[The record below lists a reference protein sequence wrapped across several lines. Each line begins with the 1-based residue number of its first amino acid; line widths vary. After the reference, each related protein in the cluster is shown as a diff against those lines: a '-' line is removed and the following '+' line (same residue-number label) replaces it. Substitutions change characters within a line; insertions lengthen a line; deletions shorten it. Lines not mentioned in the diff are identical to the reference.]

1 MKENF
6 TSINVVIDK
15 SGSMSHL
22 TADTIGG
29 FNTFLADQKADSGT
43 AALTLCLFNDN
54 CDMVHVF
61 KDLNEVEPLN
71 EKTYRTSGYTALLDA
86 LGTVINDTGKKLSDM
101 PEEERPSKVIVLV
114 ITDGQENC
122 SREYSKEKIKEM
134 IAHQEEKYNWSFVF
148 MGANID
154 AVTEGA
160 AIGISA
166 QNSIQYSASAAGT
179 GSLYANVSKGVR
191 RARFEGSAMRSNQ
204 RFFTAEEVASINH
217 DVPDAP
223 VVPNIIAGTVDSTP
237 EVK

>member
-1 MKENF
+1 
-6 TSINVVIDK
+6 
-15 SGSMSHL
+15 
-22 TADTIGG
+22 
-29 FNTFLADQKADSGT
+29 
-43 AALTLCLFNDN
+43 
-54 CDMVHVF
+54 
-61 KDLNEVEPLN
+61 
-71 EKTYRTSGYTALLDA
+71 
-86 LGTVINDTGKKLSDM
+86 
-101 PEEERPSKVIVLV
+101 
-114 ITDGQENC
+114 
-122 SREYSKEKIKEM
+122 
-134 IAHQEEKYNWSFVF
+134 